1 VLRFGVIGGISTV
14 AYALLYLALQAVLPG
29 QLANFLAL
37 LITAVANTWANRR
50 FTFGVRGSRR
60 FVRHH
65 LQGLVVFGMAW
76 GITSGSLALLHAL
89 QPSAGPHLEL
99 LVLTVANLVATVLRF
114 VALRVWVFRSRAE
127 HAPREQRQ
135 TLTSRDQVVLGQ
147 AQPDSIVRS

>member
-1 VLRFGVIGGISTV
+1 
-14 AYALLYLALQAVLPG
+14 
-29 QLANFLAL
+29 
-37 LITAVANTWANRR
+37 
-50 FTFGVRGSRR
+50 
-60 FVRHH
+60 VRHH

-76 GITSGSLALLHAL
+76 GITSGSLALLHAW
-89 QPSAGPHLEL
+89 QPSAGPHLDL

-127 HAPREQRQ
+127 HAPRVAST